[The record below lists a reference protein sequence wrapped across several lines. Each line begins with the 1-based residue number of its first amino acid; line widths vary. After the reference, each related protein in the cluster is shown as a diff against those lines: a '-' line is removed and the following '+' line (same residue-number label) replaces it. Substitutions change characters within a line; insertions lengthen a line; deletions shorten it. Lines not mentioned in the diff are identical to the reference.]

1 MCGCSPQTPIQSW
14 SEEGRYLGVQE
25 LRLCGN
31 AADGLEAALVRL
43 SKDDLAIK
51 ELSLSLGYADWDAGD
66 AMRLLKMAQ
75 GLPQLTALNVTLLS
89 FSNEDQVACFTDYL
103 GSTEVVPVLALRLS
117 FGFMPVKQPLLIL
130 SQVFDR
136 CQLLEL
142 VVDMPLTWEDFH
154 LLCELLYSSP
164 ALKGLQKVSVSDS
177 LAGCSCGFNVMAIL
191 LCTQLHVSHQGIVR
205 EQGAYRPLAKAL
217 QQRAVQGFPSFKDF
231 ELRACICY
239 RDRFSG
245 SDLIEV
251 KYSSC
256 LTSTL
261 LD

>member
-89 FSNEDQVACFTDYL
+89 FSNEDQVACFTEYL

-164 ALKGLQKVSVSDS
+164 ALKGLEKVSESDS
-177 LAGCSCGFNVMAIL
+177 LAGCSRRVLWIRCQGHPCVHAAPRLPSGYRARTGRLSTSREGSAATGASRPSQIQGLRAACVYL
-191 LCTQLHVSHQGIVR
+191 LS
-205 EQGAYRPLAKAL
+205 RPLVWLGPHRGK
-217 QQRAVQGFPSFKDF
+217 V
-231 ELRACICY
+231 
-239 RDRFSG
+239 
-245 SDLIEV
+245 
-251 KYSSC
+251 
-256 LTSTL
+256 
-261 LD
+261 